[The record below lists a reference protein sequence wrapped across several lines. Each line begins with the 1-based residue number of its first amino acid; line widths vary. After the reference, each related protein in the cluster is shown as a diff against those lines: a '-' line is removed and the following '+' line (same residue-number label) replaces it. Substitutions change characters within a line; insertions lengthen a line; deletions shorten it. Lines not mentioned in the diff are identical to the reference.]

1 MRTMHF
7 CIERFF
13 LNYVIIQI
21 IQQSIAVNG
30 KYLYAQ
36 LMFTLWIKIAMS
48 LVGTK
53 LTPDLGKPLTP
64 PPPPPHSRILQK
76 SKTRT
81 PIPPKPE
88 FCEKGK
94 VTRKADVI
102 LILNT
107 YLMDRVREGFPD
119 LKCLLPL

>member
-1 MRTMHF
+1 
-7 CIERFF
+7 
-13 LNYVIIQI
+13 
-21 IQQSIAVNG
+21 
-30 KYLYAQ
+30 
-36 LMFTLWIKIAMS
+36 MS

-53 LTPDLGKPLTP
+53 LTPDLGNLDLGKPLTP
-64 PPPPPHSRILQK
+64 SPPPPPHPLILQK

-81 PIPPKPE
+81 PIPPEPE

-119 LKCLLPL
+119 LKRLLPQ